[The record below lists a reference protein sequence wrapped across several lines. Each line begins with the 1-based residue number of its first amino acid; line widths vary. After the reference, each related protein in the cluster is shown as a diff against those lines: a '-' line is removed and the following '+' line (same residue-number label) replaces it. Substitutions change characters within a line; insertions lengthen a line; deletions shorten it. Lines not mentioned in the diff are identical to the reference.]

1 MRKIKY
7 ILGITMMVLCVNFL
21 FLGTVEAV
29 LSSDKKPTQILKADE
44 IERLGKAYIS
54 QQLSWDDF
62 EVAVE
67 YHGKDVVLPAGNLD
81 LNFRVGGSTVQI
93 GRVPLSLGIRVD
105 GVFKKRVS
113 LTSFVKAY
121 YQAVKTRRP
130 LRRDHVLTADDVAVE
145 RELVSHLTTRAATRL
160 EDVIGFKILRRLK
173 GGDVIT
179 FDMVVKPPLVKRGD
193 RVRLLAQ
200 KGFMRITALGIVKE
214 KGFKGDFIRVENLE
228 SKRIVYGRVVD
239 SSTVQV
245 EF

>member
-7 ILGITMMVLCVNFL
+7 ILGMTMMVLCVNFL
-21 FLGTVEAV
+21 SLGIAAAV
-29 LSSDKKPTQILKADE
+29 LASDKKSTQILTIDE

-67 YHGKDVVLPAGNLD
+67 YHGKDAVLPAGNLNLD
-81 LNFRVGGSTVQI
+81 FRVGGSTVQI
-93 GRVPLSLGIRVD
+93 GRIPLSLNIMVD
-105 GVFKKRVS
+105 GVFKKRIR
-113 LTSFVKAY
+113 LTSFVTAY
-121 YQAVKTRRP
+121 YQAVKTRQA
-130 LRRDHVLTADDVAVE
+130 LRRDHILTADDVVVK
-145 RELVSHLTTRAATRL
+145 RELVSYLTTRAATRL
-160 EDVIGFKILRRLK
+160 EDVIGFKILRNLK
-173 GGDVIT
+173 SGDVVT

-193 RVRLLAQ
+193 RIRLLAQ
-200 KGFMRITALGIVKE
+200 KGFMRITVLGIARE

-239 SSTVQV
+239 SNTVQV